1 MTSKL
6 LTIIIVLTYAKSCNK
21 AYFERPQPNDTKN
34 LTLVPS
40 KLHGIYT
47 SITDSSSLHITDK
60 SIIRNNI
67 EIYSIHKNELDSIE
81 SFFTKD
87 TIFQEDNIAFDV
99 KIFGDSLK
107 ARMTFADTLIYMPS
121 DMMLR
126 RYKGHY
132 FLNKRKSELKW
143 EVKSI
148 TIDHKKLIL
157 SSTQTEEDINLLRQ
171 LLATSDTTLVFNPT
185 KKQFGQFLKQGGF
198 KDKETYRRQ

>member
-6 LTIIIVLTYAKSCNK
+6 LTILIVLTYVKSCNK
-21 AYFERPQPNDTKN
+21 ANFERPQPNDTKN
-34 LTLVPS
+34 ITQIPS

-60 SIIRNNI
+60 SIIRNKI

-81 SFFTKD
+81 SKLFTKD

-121 DMMLR
+121 DMILR
-126 RYKGHY
+126 TYKGHY
-132 FLNKRKSELKW
+132 FLNKKSK
-143 EVKSI
+143 
-148 TIDHKKLIL
+148 
-157 SSTQTEEDINLLRQ
+157 
-171 LLATSDTTLVFNPT
+171 
-185 KKQFGQFLKQGGF
+185 
-198 KDKETYRRQ
+198 